1 MNILEKSRMRT
12 NQNSEQ
18 RSKSD
23 TNCQPLTHPHRSI
36 SQDPNSSYRSS
47 SSRALAFDQKKL
59 PTPVE
64 LFEIPCEMKHGI
76 LGEVKANQMM
86 DQHRTK
92 TNGANLSRSSILF
105 FQEGSATNDVSFSSK
120 SPGHNTA
127 GWAFDHLQHLLTG
140 PQWPTSA
147 LMRPL
152 ALAPTSS
159 VQKIHRTAALESIA
173 PTTTLAMDS
182 TNSRTVIQLDCSS
195 ALMADVTLLPR
206 VVDTSSFVF
215 QTSDG
220 VPQDVHAH
228 HVCSRWPCGLH

>member
-64 LFEIPCEMKHGI
+64 LLEIPCEMKHGI
-76 LGEVKANQMM
+76 LGEVKANEMM

-105 FQEGSATNDVSFSSK
+105 FKKDRPQTMSVFPPRAQVTTPQAGHLITSNICSQTHSGQHCPDAATCACTDILGSEDPPPRCTGIHCTNHDF
-120 SPGHNTA
+120 GH
-127 GWAFDHLQHLLTG
+127 GQY
-140 PQWPTSA
+140 QWPNSHSIGLLFCTHG
-147 LMRPL
+147 RRDIV
-152 ALAPTSS
+152 APSCRH
-159 VQKIHRTAALESIA
+159 Q
-173 PTTTLAMDS
+173 
-182 TNSRTVIQLDCSS
+182 
-195 ALMADVTLLPR
+195 
-206 VVDTSSFVF
+206 
-215 QTSDG
+215 
-220 VPQDVHAH
+220 
-228 HVCSRWPCGLH
+228 